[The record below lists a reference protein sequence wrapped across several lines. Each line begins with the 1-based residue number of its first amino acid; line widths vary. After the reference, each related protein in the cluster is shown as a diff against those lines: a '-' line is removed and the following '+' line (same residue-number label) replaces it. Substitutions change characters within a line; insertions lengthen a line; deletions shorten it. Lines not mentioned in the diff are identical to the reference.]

1 MGKTREW
8 IEWGTWLCSSCGT
21 KTSGEFKTCK
31 ACGNPREKAELDK
44 VSFDEV
50 RIAATEAERTL
61 ALSGSDWHCKNCEA
75 GNRGT
80 SSKCEKCGSNR
91 NGEPPASEATKPEAP
106 SAYESLSN
114 YGGPKVESD
123 PYRKLFEAKPESNE
137 DRLKAERNIVF
148 TAFGVGF
155 TTAMTV
161 AAAVSSVLL
170 LSLMAYSVWWSF
182 QTYAEAGQVTSMKWE
197 QRVHRDNFH
206 EVTLQDWKA
215 NLWLKPTVLPKNGVG
230 ESPGIDNIR
239 NCSQK
244 YHHTRHYV
252 CGSERVCH
260 TKTRSVANGESCHT
274 SCSNNSNGSRS
285 CHEVCSTRYRSENYQ
300 ACGQED
306 KYCDEK
312 IFRPFCSYDTWQ
324 WDQVAVTVLNGNDE
338 KTAWPVVSPGPLDR
352 THRSADY
359 RINVHYT
366 EGSEGFDT
374 YDTPD
379 TEAEYQAWR
388 VGAPA
393 VVVIYNMGSVAEVK
407 HPEKVEK

>member
-1 MGKTREW
+1 M
-8 IEWGTWLCSSCGT
+8 
-21 KTSGEFKTCK
+21 
-31 ACGNPREKAELDK
+31 
-44 VSFDEV
+44 
-50 RIAATEAERTL
+50 
-61 ALSGSDWHCKNCEA
+61 
-75 GNRGT
+75 
-80 SSKCEKCGSNR
+80 
-91 NGEPPASEATKPEAP
+91 
-106 SAYESLSN
+106 
-114 YGGPKVESD
+114 
-123 PYRKLFEAKPESNE
+123 
-137 DRLKAERNIVF
+137 F
-148 TAFGVGF
+148 TAFGRLHDGYDCGCRRV
-155 TTAMTV
+155 
-161 AAAVSSVLL
+161 SVLL

-182 QTYAEAGQVTSMKWE
+182 LTYAEAGQVTSMKWE
-197 QRVHRDNFH
+197 QHVHRDNFH
-206 EVTLQDWKA
+206 EVTLQDLKA

-338 KTAWPVVSPGPLDR
+338 KTAAVVSPGPLDR

-366 EGSEGFDT
+366 EF
-374 YDTPD
+374 P
-379 TEAEYQAWR
+379 
-388 VGAPA
+388 
-393 VVVIYNMGSVAEVK
+393 
-407 HPEKVEK
+407 KVSIPTTRPYRS